1 MENLNIKME
10 SNQDGTAQSRTE
22 RLLRDVLADF
32 VWVSEKRAR
41 PDGKWWNMVKSAT
54 ELNPMCRTSA

>member
-1 MENLNIKME
+1 MQCRQYGSENLNIKME

-32 VWVSEKRAR
+32 VWVSEKEGGRI
-41 PDGKWWNMVKSAT
+41 
-54 ELNPMCRTSA
+54 TSFKMLERFLAIL